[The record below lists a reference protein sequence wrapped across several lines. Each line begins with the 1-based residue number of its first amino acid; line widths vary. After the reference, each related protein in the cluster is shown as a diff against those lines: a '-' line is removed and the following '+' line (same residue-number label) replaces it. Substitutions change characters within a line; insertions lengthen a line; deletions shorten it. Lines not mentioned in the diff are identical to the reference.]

1 MTPLEFTLCPE
12 GLQEHSRGGGGGR
25 AAGQQPLHLDLGR
38 ALGASA
44 QKSRSPWTQESG
56 ELPNSVGI

>member
-12 GLQEHSRGGGGGR
+12 GLWERSGGGGG
-25 AAGQQPLHLDLGR
+25 
-38 ALGASA
+38 ALLQDSSLSA
-44 QKSRSPWTQESG
+44 WTWEGLWEPVHRKSHSPWTQEGG